1 MYHIFDSIAI
11 HNFFQMDFI
20 YKWRSAVSQYNR
32 FIDSMSGEHTKGTK
46 MWSLLFSCNL
56 DFIDNVLTLDPGIVA
71 LAF

>member
-32 FIDSMSGEHTKGTK
+32 FIDSMSGEHTKGPRCGPFCLT
-46 MWSLLFSCNL
+46 NL

>member
-32 FIDSMSGEHTKGTK
+32 FIDSMSIQRDQDVVPF
-46 MWSLLFSCNL
+46 FSCNL